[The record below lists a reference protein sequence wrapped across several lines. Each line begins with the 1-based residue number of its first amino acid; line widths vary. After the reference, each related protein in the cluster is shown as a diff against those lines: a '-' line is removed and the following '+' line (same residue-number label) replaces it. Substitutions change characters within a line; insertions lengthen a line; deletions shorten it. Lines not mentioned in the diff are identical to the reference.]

1 MGSKDND
8 QDGYWSYSYTKHL
21 FHPHHKTNFYKVY
34 FLTLFC
40 HYFDFPS
47 DERGSN
53 QKSQNEAGLGSS
65 SLEGDLYRPHSL
77 CFSGCG
83 ADQVFL
89 TTMGC
94 LLKHVHTCRWVLHPV
109 SGFSA
114 ILWDLGNN
122 NSQAYWLTVLLK
134 TVTVVHLTIISIP
147 LILHEVSSFHVKF
160 VQHGLIYL
168 HENLFTLSYFVSSH
182 FPQTLCLI

>member
-1 MGSKDND
+1 MATDLTPTPNICSIH
-8 QDGYWSYSYTKHL
+8 T
-21 FHPHHKTNFYKVY
+21 KTNFYKVY

-47 DERGSN
+47 DEKGSN
-53 QKSQNEAGLGSS
+53 RKSQNEAGLGGL

-83 ADQVFL
+83 ADLVFL
-89 TTMGC
+89 TAMGC
-94 LLKHVHTCRWVLHPV
+94 LLKLVHTCRWVLHPV

-122 NSQAYWLTVLLK
+122 NSQLLHTLAYWLTVLLK
-134 TVTVVHLTIISIP
+134 TVVHLTITSIP

-160 VQHGLIYL
+160 IQHGAHLLPWKLVYL
-168 HENLFTLSYFVSSH
+168 NIFCSH
-182 FPQTLCLI
+182 FPQTLRLI